1 MCAWTAFILLA
12 AIYPYW
18 GVYLVPFLILT
29 VFMNVRENNL
39 CLFLEWICEKDKSV
53 KVEFN
58 IANFGFPRYIFSA
71 FCQPM
76 NGDAVFMLFG
86 DLLEL
91 CQIDGVNLILRQIHV
106 QFNEL
111 QA

>member
-12 AIYPYW
+12 DIYPYW

-76 NGDAVFMLFG
+76 NGDAVFRRNCFR
-86 DLLEL
+86 
-91 CQIDGVNLILRQIHV
+91 NL
-106 QFNEL
+106 
-111 QA
+111 